1 MKPGNH
7 HKPQTD
13 NSMKIALLLTLM
25 LAFSSAAV
33 VAQKKDEQS
42 IGEAVKQLNQAMI
55 DGNHIT
61 LDQLT
66 AAKLSYGH
74 SSGLVEDKNA
84 YITAIVDGT
93 FGFTSIDL
101 TEQTIAV
108 SGDVAIVRHKFS
120 AGTDNK
126 GQQPG
131 TVKLA
136 VLQIWQKQKGKW
148 VLLARQAT
156 KI

>member
-1 MKPGNH
+1 MK
-7 HKPQTD
+7 KSIQL
-13 NSMKIALLLTLM
+13 SCLTLFISLGLM
-25 LAFSSAAV
+25 AQQKEEQALALAV
-33 VAQKKDEQS
+33 T
-42 IGEAVKQLNQAMI
+42 QLNQAMI
-55 DGNHIT
+55 DGNHIM

-66 AAKLSYGH
+66 SGKLSYGH

-84 YITAIVDGT
+84 FITAIVDGV

-101 TEQTIAV
+101 TEQTISV
-108 SGDVAIVRHKFS
+108 TNNVAIVRHKFS

-131 TVKLA
+131 SVKLA
-136 VLQIWQKQKGKW
+136 VMQVWQKEKGKW
-148 VLLARQAT
+148 LLLARQAT